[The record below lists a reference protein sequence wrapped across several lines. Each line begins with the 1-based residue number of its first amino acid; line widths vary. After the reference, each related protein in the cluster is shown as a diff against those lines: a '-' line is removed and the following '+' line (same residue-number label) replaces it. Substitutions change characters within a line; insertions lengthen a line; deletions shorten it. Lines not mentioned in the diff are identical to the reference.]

1 MNYTDAAKFLKKEIE
16 GLEKSVF
23 MFEEVIKPR
32 AEADKQ
38 ILYKLRAQELKLQAL
53 ITRVKNGE
61 QPSVD
66 EYNECV
72 PQSFRVGK

>member
-1 MNYTDAAKFLKKEIE
+1 MNYTEAAKYMKKQIDD
-16 GLEKSVF
+16 LEKSVF

-53 ITRVKNGE
+53 ITRIKGGE

-66 EYNECV
+66 EFNECV
-72 PQSFRVGK
+72 PSSFRVGK